1 MIIKTNTVISITST
15 LNKIFKKI
23 NRFTLGDLIVGGRG
37 RGLIKKRGI
46 YFIEKA

>member
-1 MIIKTNTVISITST
+1 MIIKTSAVISITST

-37 RGLIKKRGI
+37 RGLIKKGGI
-46 YFIEKA
+46 YLIEKA